1 MLIILCQL
9 SPGETPAPRKKPLSL
24 QKVPLNPWK
33 MITGTYSHKIFLF
46 NGTKKNYY
54 LKNIVKLFAQTFLR
68 KRKLADILI
77 ADDDPEILR
86 LLKMALNL
94 EGHDVAVARDGQ
106 EAVNLAKQKRFD
118 VIITDIIMP
127 RKEGIETIMEIK
139 TLYPAVKI
147 IAISGGGRKGKM
159 DFLRM
164 AEMVGACDVLAKPFR
179 PKDLLAKV
187 ENCLAS

>member
-9 SPGETPAPRKKPLSL
+9 SPDETPAPRKKPPSL

-33 MITGTYSHKIFLF
+33 IIPWTYSGKIFLF
-46 NGTKKNYY
+46 KRGKKIYY
-54 LKNIVKLFAQTFLR
+54 LPIILKLFVQTILR

-94 EGHDVAVARDGQ
+94 KGHDVAVARDGQ
-106 EAVNLAKQKRFD
+106 EAVNMAKQKRFD

-147 IAISGGGRKGKM
+147 IAISGGGREGKM

>member
-1 MLIILCQL
+1 ML
-9 SPGETPAPRKKPLSL
+9 
-24 QKVPLNPWK
+24 KVINRH
-33 MITGTYSHKIFLF
+33 SRKIFLF
-46 NGTKKNYY
+46 NSGKKIYY
-54 LKNIVKLFAQTFLR
+54 LPIILKLFAQTFLR